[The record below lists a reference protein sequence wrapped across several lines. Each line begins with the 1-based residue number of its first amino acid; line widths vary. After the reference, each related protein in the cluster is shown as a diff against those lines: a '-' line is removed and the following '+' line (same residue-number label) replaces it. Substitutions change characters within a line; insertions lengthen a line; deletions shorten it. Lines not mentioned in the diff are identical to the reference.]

1 MMVFLVIEMVV
12 VGIRVIGSGNEGLRR
27 GVRFWILG
35 IFQQE
40 KIYEEVI
47 IEHIVFHTNITAL
60 FARLCHALMG
70 L

>member
-60 FARLCHALMG
+60 FARLSHALMG